1 MRPFLNPRHLAPCRF
16 SCCDDSVLSAF
27 WLWVS
32 PWPDWSTSGIDAAAA
47 GHRRPHSESSST
59 PKVNQKNPI
68 HLVPLLQPFNGIF
81 QHVNLHKYKLNQHKV
96 CISSWFTSSNI
107 LNRKHKIRDLLGFQ
121 KSSRKKEKLS
131 AGGCDH
137 RYFFFSLSKKGGQLY
152 TIPLV
157 TLGWWC
163 PIRAEEAG
171 SWPFLPLRAAAAC

>member
-1 MRPFLNPRHLAPCRF
+1 MMIPSFQLSGFEFLLDQTDRHQVLMLLLLVIAALIPNRRQLPKWTRRIRF
-16 SCCDDSVLSAF
+16 ILFLS
-27 WLWVS
+27 S
-32 PWPDWSTSGIDAAAA
+32 
-47 GHRRPHSESSST
+47 
-59 PKVNQKNPI
+59 N
-68 HLVPLLQPFNGIF
+68 LLMEFF

-137 RYFFFSLSKKGGQLY
+137 RYFFFSLFLKKGGQLY

-157 TLGWWC
+157 TLGWWWWC